1 VFANGGVYAP
11 VGFIR
16 KIETNDGTLLYERK
30 EETDRVFSEE
40 TTTLLN
46 DMLETAA
53 KSGTAKRMKNLP
65 YTVCAKTGTCG
76 SLTGNTDA
84 YCLAYTSRDVIG
96 VWLGYADNR
105 ETEISGGGLPAN
117 LNTEIQKYL
126 YETETPPP
134 LARSNKVKEYLLDK
148 IEYEENHRL
157 LLCDDNAPLTQKTL
171 KEVFKES
178 NAPAE
183 KSDYFSR
190 PRLARCAISATNG
203 AVTLALC
210 QAEYLSIIVNRQ
222 GNDGFIT
229 VYQGKAVSSL
239 CDDSVITGEKYTYS
253 VTPYYE
259 KFVGETV
266 ILPTVFV
273 GSQ

>member
-1 VFANGGVYAP
+1 
-11 VGFIR
+11 
-16 KIETNDGTLLYERK
+16 
-30 EETDRVFSEE
+30 
-40 TTTLLN
+40 
-46 DMLETAA
+46 
-53 KSGTAKRMKNLP
+53 
-65 YTVCAKTGTCG
+65 VCAKTGTCG

-84 YCLAYTSRDVIG
+84 YCLSYTSRDVIG

-105 ETEISGGGLPAN
+105 EMESISGGGLPAN

-126 YETETPPP
+126 YEKETPPS
-134 LARSNKVKEYLLDK
+134 LARSDKVKECLLDK
-148 IEYEENHRL
+148 IEYENNHRMI
-157 LLCDDNAPLTQKTL
+157 LCDDNAPIVQKTL
-171 KEVFKES
+171 KEIFKTT

-183 KSDYFSR
+183 KSTYFSR
-190 PRLARCAISATNG
+190 PRLARCAISVANG
-203 AVTLALC
+203 AVTLELC

-222 GNDGFIT
+222 GNDGFVT

-239 CDDSVITGEKYTYS
+239 CDDSAITGEKYTYS

-266 ILPTVFV
+266 ILPTVMI